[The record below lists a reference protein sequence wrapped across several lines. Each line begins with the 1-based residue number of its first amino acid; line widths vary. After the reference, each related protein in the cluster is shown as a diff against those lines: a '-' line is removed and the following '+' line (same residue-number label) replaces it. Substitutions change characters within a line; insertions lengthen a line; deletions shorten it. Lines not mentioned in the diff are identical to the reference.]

1 MAQVTTDE
9 LERETTADPVVA
21 TPLRPAPAEAA
32 PTLSSYAQA
41 EAYQGVLD
49 RAALHKTPGLYTRA
63 WHVFR
68 ANKVAVV
75 ALCVLTLVVIF
86 VLSAG
91 IISTHVTGFTP
102 QENHLRDKL
111 KPPLTDGY
119 ILGSD
124 GNGRDVLTRLAYGGR
139 VSLRIA
145 VLSAFGIFFLGGVIG
160 LIAGYAGGMTD
171 AIIMR
176 VVDVGLSIPGL
187 PLLILISSL
196 FAPGPEGLAVV
207 LAAISWPGIA
217 RLIRGEVLALRQRD
231 YVGAAYSLGASPTR
245 IVLRHILPN
254 LVPLLVVYTSLSLP
268 GLMLAE
274 TGLSFLGIG
283 VQVPTPSW
291 GNMLGDGQQ
300 FFRTNFNLVFI
311 PGMMIYITSLSMYL
325 VGSGLRDAF
334 DPKLT
339 E

>member
-1 MAQVTTDE
+1 MAQMTPDDP
-9 LERETTADPVVA
+9 ERPTTADPVVA
-21 TPLRPAPAEAA
+21 SPLRPTPIEAA

-75 ALCVLTLVVIF
+75 ALCMLTLIVIF

-91 IISTHVTGFTP
+91 IISAHVTGFTP

-176 VVDVGLSIPGL
+176 VVDVGLSI
-187 PLLILISSL
+187 
-196 FAPGPEGLAVV
+196 
-207 LAAISWPGIA
+207 
-217 RLIRGEVLALRQRD
+217 
-231 YVGAAYSLGASPTR
+231 
-245 IVLRHILPN
+245 
-254 LVPLLVVYTSLSLP
+254 
-268 GLMLAE
+268 
-274 TGLSFLGIG
+274 
-283 VQVPTPSW
+283 
-291 GNMLGDGQQ
+291 
-300 FFRTNFNLVFI
+300 
-311 PGMMIYITSLSMYL
+311 
-325 VGSGLRDAF
+325 
-334 DPKLT
+334 
-339 E
+339 